1 MAATVSDRGAARRIP
16 TALPAGEALRGSR
29 PRLVVVERGS
39 RLVWVISLS
48 ALGLCCLLFFTAIL
62 RTELAKQQL
71 KLDGLNR
78 SVVMARDHYND
89 LRHERAFLESPG
101 RLSSE
106 AAKLGMKPAGNA
118 KFVAVDPEVVATVL
132 ASTGDLMDR
141 VAEQAISPLDEFG
154 RIKSEV
160 DATP

>member
-1 MAATVSDRGAARRIP
+1 MAAVTQDLVRVDG
-16 TALPAGEALRGSR
+16 LRAPRPVATPR

-48 ALGLCCLLFFTAIL
+48 ALGLCFLLFFAAML

-78 SVVMARDHYND
+78 SVVMARDHYSD

-101 RLSSE
+101 RVSSE
-106 AAKLGMKPAGNA
+106 AAKLGMKPAGAA
-118 KFVAVDPEVVATVL
+118 KFVAVDPAVVASVL
-132 ASTGDLMDR
+132 ASSGDLTDR
-141 VAEQAISPLDEFG
+141 VAQQASTPFDEFG
-154 RIKSEV
+154 HIKSEV
-160 DATP
+160 GATP

>member
-1 MAATVSDRGAARRIP
+1 MAAVTHDVARVDGVRAPRPVAAP
-16 TALPAGEALRGSR
+16 R

-48 ALGLCCLLFFTAIL
+48 ALGLCFLLFFAAML

-78 SVVMARDHYND
+78 SVAMARDHYSD

-101 RLSSE
+101 RVSTE
-106 AAKLGMKPAGNA
+106 AAKLGMKPAGAA
-118 KFVAVDPEVVATVL
+118 KFVTVDPAVVASVL
-132 ASTGDLMDR
+132 ASSGDLTDR
-141 VAEQAISPLDEFG
+141 AAQEASTPFDEFG
-154 RIKSEV
+154 HIKSEV
-160 DATP
+160 GVTP

>member
-1 MAATVSDRGAARRIP
+1 MAAAMRPMPARPQGATPRV
-16 TALPAGEALRGSR
+16 ER
-29 PRLVVVERGS
+29 PRLVVVQRGGRVVGVVTVVAS
-39 RLVWVISLS
+39 V
-48 ALGLCCLLFFTAIL
+48 LCALLFFAALL

-71 KLDGLNR
+71 HLDGLNK
-78 SVVMARDHYND
+78 SVVMARDNYSD

-118 KFVAVDPEVVATVL
+118 RFIPVDADIVASVL

-141 VAEQAISPLDEFG
+141 VADEETSPLDEFG

-160 DATP
+160 DGAP

>member
-1 MAATVSDRGAARRIP
+1 VVAIVAAV
-16 TALPAGEALRGSR
+16 
-29 PRLVVVERGS
+29 
-39 RLVWVISLS
+39 
-48 ALGLCCLLFFTAIL
+48 LCALLFFAALL
-62 RTELAKQQL
+62 RTELAKQQMR
-71 KLDGLNR
+71 LDGLNR

-106 AAKLGMKPAGNA
+106 AAKLGMRPGGNVR
-118 KFVAVDPEVVATVL
+118 FIPIDSDIVASVL

-141 VAEQAISPLDEFG
+141 VADEEKSPLDEFG

-160 DATP
+160 DGVP

>member
-1 MAATVSDRGAARRIP
+1 MAATMRPRVAPAQRPAA
-16 TALPAGEALRGSR
+16 PADR
-29 PRLVVVERGS
+29 PRLVVVQRGG
-39 RLVWVISLS
+39 RVVG
-48 ALGLCCLLFFTAIL
+48 AVTVVAAVLCALLFFAALL
-62 RTELAKQQL
+62 RTELAKQQMH
-71 KLDGLNR
+71 LDGLNR

-118 KFVAVDPEVVATVL
+118 RFVPVDADIAATVL

-141 VAEQAISPLDEFG
+141 VADEETSPLDEFG

-160 DATP
+160 DGAP

>member
-1 MAATVSDRGAARRIP
+1 MAATMPDRDAIRRLP
-16 TALPAGEALRGSR
+16 TALPAGEALRGAR

-118 KFVAVDPEVVATVL
+118 KFVAVDPDVVASVL

-141 VAEQAISPLDEFG
+141 VAEEAVSPLDEFG

-160 DATP
+160 DPTP

>member
-1 MAATVSDRGAARRIP
+1 MAATVRPMPARPNKASARVD
-16 TALPAGEALRGSR
+16 R
-29 PRLVVVERGS
+29 PRLVVVQRGGRVVGVVTIVAS
-39 RLVWVISLS
+39 V
-48 ALGLCCLLFFTAIL
+48 LCALLFFAALL
-62 RTELAKQQL
+62 RTELAKQQMR
-71 KLDGLNR
+71 LDGLNR
-78 SVVMARDHYND
+78 SVVMARDHYSD

-118 KFVAVDPEVVATVL
+118 RFIAVDPDIVATVL

-141 VAEQAISPLDEFG
+141 VANEETSPLDEFG

-160 DATP
+160 DGAP